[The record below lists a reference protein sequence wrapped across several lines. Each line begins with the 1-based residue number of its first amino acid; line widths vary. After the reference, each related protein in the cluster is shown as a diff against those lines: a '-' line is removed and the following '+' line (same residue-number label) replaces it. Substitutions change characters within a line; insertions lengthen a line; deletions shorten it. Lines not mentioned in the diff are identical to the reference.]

1 MFLILLLFMLF
12 ASTFTIGK
20 AALLYTEP
28 VFFIGTRMLIAG
40 ALLIFYQVIRGNKL
54 RFALKD
60 LGLIAQICFFQYY
73 MAFLLEFWALQYV
86 SASKTCLLFNLAP
99 FVTALISF
107 FLLGEY
113 LTKRKFLGLVIGF
126 VGLMPILQESA
137 PSEQLAGSVSWLSLP
152 ELALLGSVFC
162 ASYGWILIQKIQDR
176 GYSVLSVNAVTM
188 AGAGVASLLTSF
200 VLEGMPHITPPA
212 ECHSQMVP
220 WLCQAFGDY
229 GAGVA
234 IFLLYLFALIL
245 IANVAAFNLYGYLLS
260 IYSATFLAFAG
271 FITPLFTVLFDWLWL
286 GQTVGKEFW
295 ISMIMVSVGL
305 FIFYIQELQAK
316 K

>member
-28 VFFIGTRMLIAG
+28 IFFIGTRMLIAG
-40 ALLIFYQVIRGNKL
+40 ALLISYQALRGKKL
-54 RFALKD
+54 RFALSD
-60 LGLIAQICFFQYY
+60 VGLLAQICFFQYY
-73 MAFLLEFWALQYV
+73 LAFLLEFWALQYV

-113 LTKRKFLGLVIGF
+113 LTKKKFIGLVVGF
-126 VGLMPILQESA
+126 VGLMPILQQSA
-137 PSEQLAGSVSWLSLP
+137 PDEQLAGSVSWLSLP
-152 ELALLGSVFC
+152 EIALLGSVFC
-162 ASYGWILIQKIQDR
+162 ASYGWILIKKIQDR

-188 AGAGVASLLTSF
+188 AAAGVASLITSF
-200 VLEGMPHITPPA
+200 IVEGMPHITPPEA
-212 ECHSQMVP
+212 CHSSTLP
-220 WLCQAFGDY
+220 WLCQMFGAY

-234 IFLLYLFALIL
+234 IFLFYLFALIL

-260 IYSATFLAFAG
+260 FYSATFLAFAG

-286 GQTVGKEFW
+286 GQMVGKEFW
-295 ISMIMVSVGL
+295 LSMSMVSLGL
-305 FIFYIQELQAK
+305 FIFYIQELK
-316 K
+316 EK